1 MLNKKEISVMKTVYD
16 VCSKNN
22 DSGII
27 SDDFIIQS
35 TPEKFK
41 LTASKV
47 DTILNQLEYDG
58 YFECIKSDRKGE
70 TVNVITLKSK
80 GKAFKRELI
89 QRRRELINTTFW
101 RVVFASLGAVVALVV
116 NRILN
121 MMGR

>member
-1 MLNKKEISVMKTVYD
+1 MLNKKEIAVMRVIYD

-35 TPEKFK
+35 APEKYK
-41 LTASKV
+41 LTCAKV

-58 YFECIKSDRKGE
+58 YFECTKSERNSE
-70 TVNVITLKSK
+70 TVNVITLKQK

-89 QRRRELINTTFW
+89 QRRRELINTTVW
-101 RVVFASLGAVVALVV
+101 RVVFAALGAVVALVV
-116 NRILN
+116 RKILGN
-121 MMGR
+121 